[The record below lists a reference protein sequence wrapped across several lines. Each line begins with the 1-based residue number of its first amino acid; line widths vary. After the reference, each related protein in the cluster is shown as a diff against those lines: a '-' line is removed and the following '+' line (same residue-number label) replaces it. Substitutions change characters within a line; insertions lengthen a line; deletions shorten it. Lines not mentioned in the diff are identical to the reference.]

1 MYQDLHRKCRAM
13 ALLLNLLF
21 GVFVSVSVGVCLS
34 SVITVVGDPVTDG
47 NSIRS
52 PPLLPTF
59 KQVSVSKLS
68 VSFLPHR
75 SDIVRQ
81 SNPNKKETDSLIK
94 D

>member
-13 ALLLNLLF
+13 ALLFNPLF
-21 GVFVSVSVGVCLS
+21 GDVFVSVSVGVCLS

-81 SNPNKKETDSLIK
+81 SNPDKKETD
-94 D
+94 